1 MPKSTVCWNHKDRG
15 RIYLI
20 DDQMQ
25 TLFDA
30 NGNQTRRLTS
40 EQIKIL
46 SDQKKAQIDLNY
58 RNDSSID
65 SNKLVFTIHHSLLD
79 PNGETSTTV
88 LVRIPGTAGQQF
100 VEIPKSNLLWIK
112 EGVTAQ
118 VVLDRQQKVAVF
130 DKNSGTQQIQEA
142 STLLKYF
149 EQRKKEFKELF

>member
-1 MPKSTVCWNHKDRG
+1 
-15 RIYLI
+15 
-20 DDQMQ
+20 MQ

-58 RNDSSID
+58 RNDSTID
-65 SNKLVFTIHHSLLD
+65 SNKLVFTVNHKLFE
-79 PNGETSTTV
+79 PNGETSTSV
-88 LVRIPGTAGQQF
+88 RIRIPGTSGQRF
-100 VEIPKSNLLWIK
+100 VEIPKSNLIWIK

-118 VVLDRQQKVAVF
+118 VVLDRQQKVTVF

-142 STLLKYF
+142 ETLSTHFK
-149 EQRKKEFKELF
+149 QRKKEFKNIQDA